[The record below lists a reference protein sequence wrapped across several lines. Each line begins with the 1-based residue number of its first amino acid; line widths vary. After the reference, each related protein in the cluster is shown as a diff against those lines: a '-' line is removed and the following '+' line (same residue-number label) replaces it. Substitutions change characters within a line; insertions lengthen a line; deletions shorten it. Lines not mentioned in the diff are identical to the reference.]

1 MSNPA
6 KNAIERRL
14 AVLVVEDD
22 LFIGLELKAC
32 LEDAGFLVLGPVG
45 SVRDAL
51 NLITKRRPDA
61 AVLDVNLGRE
71 KVTPVAERLNLLD
84 VPFVIASASD
94 PEELAQ
100 SSLRALKLA
109 FPFRAKG
116 RLGIGLA
123 RHRHRA

>member
-6 KNAIERRL
+6 KDAIERRL
-14 AVLVVEDD
+14 AVLVVEDE

-32 LEDAGFLVLGPVG
+32 LEDAGFLVLGPAG

-71 KVTPVAERLNLLD
+71 KVTPVADRLNLLD
-84 VPFVIASASD
+84 VPFVIANS
-94 PEELAQ
+94 PTLAT
-100 SSLRALKLA
+100 SGSR
-109 FPFRAKG
+109 R
-116 RLGIGLA
+116 I
-123 RHRHRA
+123 

>member
-6 KNAIERRL
+6 KDANERRL
-14 AVLVVEDD
+14 SVLVVEDE

-32 LEDAGFLVLGPVG
+32 LEDAGFLVLAPVG

-51 NLITKRRPDA
+51 NLIAKRRPDA

-84 VPFVIASASD
+84 VPFVIASAGD

-100 SSLRALKLA
+100 YAELANARNIGKPTDLKVLVSSILA
-109 FPFRAKG
+109 
-116 RLGIGLA
+116 LA
-123 RHRHRA
+123 R